1 MKTAGIGGEGAVV
14 VDEIPVAFEFDDGL
28 VIGVAVAG
36 DFVEDA
42 LVFPGTM
49 DAAAHGIGDLFGELV
64 SVG

>member
-1 MKTAGIGGEGAVV
+1 MINK
-14 VDEIPVAFEFDDGL
+14 IPFAFKFNNGL

-42 LVFPGTM
+42 FVFPGTI
-49 DAAAHGIGDLFGELV
+49 DTATHGIGDLFGKLI